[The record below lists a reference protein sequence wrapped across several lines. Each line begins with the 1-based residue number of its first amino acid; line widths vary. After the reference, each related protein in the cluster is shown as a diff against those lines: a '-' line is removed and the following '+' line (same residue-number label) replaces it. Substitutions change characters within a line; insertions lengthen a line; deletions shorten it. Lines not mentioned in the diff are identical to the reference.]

1 MDNLI
6 GQDYRNF
13 DGKRKWEL
21 LFEDVFL
28 VILDTNK
35 KQGRDINLIGVDIF
49 TLTVKWAVG
58 GEIDSDNQ
66 YDGIVNIWIKDGAV
80 WAGTWS
86 GYEYRLNYQT
96 GEIYEKHWRK

>member
-49 TLTVKWAVG
+49 TLIVKWAVV

-66 YDGIVNIWIKDGAV
+66 YDGIVNIWIKDGEV

-86 GYEYRLNYQT
+86 GYEYSLNYQT